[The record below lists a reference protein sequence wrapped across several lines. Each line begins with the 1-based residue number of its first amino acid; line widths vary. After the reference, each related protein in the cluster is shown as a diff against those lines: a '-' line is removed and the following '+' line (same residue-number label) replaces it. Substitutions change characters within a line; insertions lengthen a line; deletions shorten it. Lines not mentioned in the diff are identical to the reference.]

1 MLDSPESD
9 GQNSLPIDPLVQ
21 IPRRVWGFID
31 FAVFALFFLFTVAF
45 LPVAAIYVLR
55 VFRPNLHLSDLTS
68 IDQILLQGVM
78 DLVLVGFIMFLV
90 KVVHRERFLE
100 MISWTRTRLYSRGAL
115 ISLGTTL
122 AITVVLTSGLFPTP
136 NQTPM
141 DKLISSTQSLYV
153 FAFFGI
159 AVAPLFEEIIFRG
172 FLFRVFFDMGGRRL
186 AIPGTAFL
194 FAGLHSLQLW
204 GNWVA
209 ILLILAVGFAL
220 AFVRNRSGSVI
231 PGLIVHMSYNATL
244 FALSAISMFVQ
255 KTPRPN

>member
-1 MLDSPESD
+1 MLDSPEPD
-9 GQNSLPIDPLVQ
+9 EQNSLPIDPVVQARRREWGLADLV
-21 IPRRVWGFID
+21 I
-31 FAVFALFFLFTVAF
+31 FALFFGLTVAL
-45 LPVAAIYVLR
+45 LPVVAIYVLR
-55 VFRPNLHLSDLTS
+55 LFQPNLQLSDLTS

-78 DLVLVGFIMFLV
+78 DLVLVVFIMFLV

-100 MISWTRTRLYSRGAL
+100 MIRWTRTQLYSRGAL

-141 DKLISSTQSLYV
+141 DKLISSTESLYV
-153 FAFFGI
+153 FALFGI

-220 AFVRNRSGSVI
+220 AFVRYRSSSVI

-244 FALSAISMFVQ
+244 FALSAISMFLQ
-255 KTPRPN
+255 KTARPS

>member
-1 MLDSPESD
+1 MLDSPEPD
-9 GQNSLPIDPLVQ
+9 EQNSPPIDPLVQ
-21 IPRRVWGFID
+21 TRRREWGPFDFI
-31 FAVFALFFLFTVAF
+31 VFALFFLFTVAF
-45 LPVAAIYVLR
+45 LPIAAIYVLR
-55 VFRPNLHLSDLTS
+55 VFRPTLRLSDLTS

-78 DLVLVGFIMFLV
+78 DLVLVAFIMFLV
-90 KVVHRERFLE
+90 KTVHRARFLE
-100 MISWTRTRLYSRGAL
+100 MIRWTHTQLYSRGAL

-141 DKLISSTQSLYV
+141 DKLISSTESLYV
-153 FAFFGI
+153 FALFGI

-172 FLFRVFFDMGGRRL
+172 FLFRVFFDMGGSRL
-186 AIPGTAFL
+186 AIPGTACL

-220 AFVRNRSGSVI
+220 AFVRYRSGSVI

-244 FALSAISMFVQ
+244 FALSAISMLLQ
-255 KTPRPN
+255 KTARPS